1 MKNFVNEKKGK
12 SRCSDGE
19 RTLKCDYFIAGNSNP
34 AVVHLLLL
42 YSIIK
47 IEKGLT
53 FEVSY
58 WSSSTWHT
66 RSSQVKP
73 FLKSCLVF
81 LGQPNHITLERNEE
95 HDKSVRSQ
103 PSLRV
108 VPRSISRCELKAC
121 LLFLPSRVTLILNT
135 RRAHSWC
142 RERSGER
149 RVKGAHIPPQVCHS
163 NE

>member
-53 FEVSY
+53 FEVS
-58 WSSSTWHT
+58 SVLVLFDLAHT
-66 RSSQVKP
+66 I
-73 FLKSCLVF
+73 
-81 LGQPNHITLERNEE
+81 IT
-95 HDKSVRSQ
+95 S
-103 PSLRV
+103 
-108 VPRSISRCELKAC
+108 
-121 LLFLPSRVTLILNT
+121 
-135 RRAHSWC
+135 
-142 RERSGER
+142 
-149 RVKGAHIPPQVCHS
+149 
-163 NE
+163 